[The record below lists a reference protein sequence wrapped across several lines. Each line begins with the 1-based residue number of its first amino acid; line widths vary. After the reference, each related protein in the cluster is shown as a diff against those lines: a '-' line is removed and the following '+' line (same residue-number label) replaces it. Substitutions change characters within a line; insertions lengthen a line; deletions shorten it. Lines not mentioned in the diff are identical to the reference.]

1 MWLCQV
7 SLCAKAVRYMCQNPT
22 SISRRWSVNWRR
34 SFGFRRE
41 SWNTQRMGKYWWGT
55 EPHHRVSW
63 RCVLFRRRRKMT
75 SCPSFRPH
83 GTTRLH
89 WADFREINP
98 LNSELN
104 PTCHLLALLGAH
116 HILHVSGV
124 RVNIGVFIENLS
136 KIQVSL
142 KSDENNG

>member
-1 MWLCQV
+1 
-7 SLCAKAVRYMCQNPT
+7 
-22 SISRRWSVNWRR
+22 
-34 SFGFRRE
+34 
-41 SWNTQRMGKYWWGT
+41 
-55 EPHHRVSW
+55 
-63 RCVLFRRRRKMT
+63 MT
-75 SCPSFRPH
+75 SCPSFRPY